1 MGMRLEDVDGVLEGY
16 TLDWNAVLD
25 NDRILLHEIDRA
37 IVALTRDA
45 DGVTEY
51 TIDTGQ
57 SRQTVRRGDLGSLM
71 ERRSKLVQEIA
82 AIERELFGNGGFRR
96 AAPGWW

>member
-1 MGMRLEDVDGVLEGY
+1 MGLRLEDADGVLDGC

-25 NDRILLHEIDRA
+25 NDRILLHELDKA
-37 IVALTRDA
+37 IVALSRDA

-57 SRQTVRRGDLGSLM
+57 SRQTVKRTDLAALM
-71 ERRSKLVQEIA
+71 ERRSALIKEIA
-82 AIERELFGNGGFRR
+82 AIERELFGTGGFRR
-96 AAPGWW
+96 AGPGW